1 MLQMLIEGQVTVY
14 INLINKVMF
23 FIIKMWF
30 PEVQMKK
37 DERTLK
43 KTQIDEIQSQCNPR
57 WLLKKNQIKSVWIE
71 QTSKKMISFHVCIVV
86 REFKEGRSQGK
97 DIYRQG

>member
-1 MLQMLIEGQVTVY
+1 MLIEGQVTVY

-57 WLLKKNQIKSVWIE
+57 WLLKKKP
-71 QTSKKMISFHVCIVV
+71 
-86 REFKEGRSQGK
+86 
-97 DIYRQG
+97 D